1 MSPRLAHP
9 ILRLLA
15 LGLPSLA
22 MAATPEPLCPGQTAL
37 PGPDGRVLGH
47 IPYRQALDSDLVAAP
62 AWFAAGASCL
72 VHRDVAP
79 DLGRLLSAAAAAPG
93 VGTRLR
99 GISCFRSVERQRA
112 VFCSQIG
119 PGKRC
124 KDAAERARSVGP
136 PGFSEHAT
144 GYAIDFGLRPSP
156 NCADVSPCI
165 ARTVA
170 GQWLIAHARDY
181 GFELSFPA
189 GNAQGVTWEPWHW
202 RWVGTS
208 VSTPGAVQARLLF
221 KRARADFP
229 ANPMIRGLSD
239 EWLRV
244 IQPQTPAPPAV
255 ARPQG
260 SPYLQPLPQSYFIQP
275 LPTPTPTPM
284 RDRRG
289 RRIQPDVLSD

>member
-1 MSPRLAHP
+1 
-9 ILRLLA
+9 
-15 LGLPSLA
+15 
-22 MAATPEPLCPGQTAL
+22 MAATPEQLCPGQTAM

-47 IPYRQALDSDLVAAP
+47 IPYREAAMVELVPAP
-62 AWFAAGASCL
+62 ADFAIGQPCY
-72 VHRDVAP
+72 VQRDVAP
-79 DLGRLLSAAAAAPG
+79 DLARLLNAAAAVPG
-93 VGTRLR
+93 VSNKLG
-99 GISCFRSVERQRA
+99 GISCYRTIAHQRA

-124 KDAAERARSVGP
+124 KNAAERARSVGP

-144 GYAIDFGLRPSP
+144 GYAIDFGLRSTPGCPSV
-156 NCADVSPCI
+156 NPCI

-202 RWVGTS
+202 RWVGTTI
-208 VSTPGAVQARLLF
+208 STPGALQARLLF

-229 ANPMIRGLSD
+229 ANPMIRGLAD

-244 IQPQTPAPPAV
+244 IQPQTPVPPSAAKPPV
-255 ARPQG
+255 

-284 RDRRG
+284 QRG
-289 RRIQPDVLSD
+289 RGRLPRPDLSID